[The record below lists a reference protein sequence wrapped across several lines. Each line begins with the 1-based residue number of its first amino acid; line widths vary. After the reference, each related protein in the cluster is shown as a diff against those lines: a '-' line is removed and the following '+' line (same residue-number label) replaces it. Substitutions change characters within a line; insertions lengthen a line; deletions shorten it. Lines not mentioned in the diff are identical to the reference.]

1 MPASGYLCDLVSW
14 ESVFYVFGALGVVW
28 FIAWSFLVFDGP
40 DVHPRISE
48 EEKAYIQSS
57 LIECETDKPS
67 SIPWVDILT
76 SPAVWAITTTH
87 VTQNFGYYVLLTE
100 LPSYMKNILHFDMKS
115 NAVLSGV
122 PYLVM
127 WFVAL
132 GGSFTVDKL
141 IGNETLSTVTAR
153 KIANSIATMG
163 PALALL
169 GAAFSGF
176 SKTLTVV
183 LLITAV
189 GTNGFI
195 YSGEQSAMLDIANNF
210 AGTLMGIINALGNT
224 MGFLAPM
231 VTGIIINHHNNVTR
245 WKHLFWIATAV
256 YTFGNTIFVIFGTSV
271 EQKWNRIQNRV
282 G

>member
-1 MPASGYLCDLVSW
+1 MV
-14 ESVFYVFGALGVVW
+14 
-28 FIAWSFLVFDGP
+28 
-40 DVHPRISE
+40 
-48 EEKAYIQSS
+48 
-57 LIECETDKPS
+57 
-67 SIPWVDILT
+67 
-76 SPAVWAITTTH
+76 
-87 VTQNFGYYVLLTE
+87 
-100 LPSYMKNILHFDMKS
+100 
-115 NAVLSGV
+115 
-122 PYLVM
+122 
-127 WFVAL
+127 VAL

-224 MGFLAPM
+224 MGFIAPQI
-231 VTGIIINHHNNVTR
+231 TGILTNGHNDVEHWR
-245 WKHLFWIATAV
+245 ILFCLAAAV
-256 YTFGNTIFVIFGTSV
+256 YTIGNAVFVMFGTSK
-271 EQKWNRIQNRV
+271 EQKWNRRQ
-282 G
+282 GSQYQ